1 MLHVGSDQAL
11 TKLFLQP
18 CCMSKYFPQTET
30 AQAEIEEEVRAGLG
44 RKDDGDEENQN
55 EDKYCEFDGQKV
67 GMVSWMLPE
76 YNLKY
81 LTGA

>member
-1 MLHVGSDQAL
+1 
-11 TKLFLQP
+11 
-18 CCMSKYFPQTET
+18 MSKYFPQTET

-44 RKDDGDEENQN
+44 RKDDGDEENQSC
-55 EDKYCEFDGQKV
+55 EDTYCEYDGENV
-67 GMVSWMLPE
+67 GMVSWMLPN